1 MRRNFLDNKPFAMR
15 SYRYPIILVFFV
27 SFVMSSTSCKKD
39 LGLNIF
45 TVQDDIDLG
54 KQVEQQIASDPAT
67 YPILPEAQYQG
78 VYNYVYNIRD
88 KILNSGQV
96 THKSDFAWSVK
107 VIHDDNTLNA
117 FCVSGGYIYVY
128 TGLLK
133 YLDTEDELAG
143 VLGHEMAHA
152 DRRHTTNQMTQQYGI
167 ETLLNVVL
175 GSDSN
180 TLAQIG
186 ASLLTLKFSRDDE
199 AEADK
204 YSVIYLCPTDY
215 NSAGAA
221 GFFTKLIAQQQTG
234 NTPQFLSDH
243 PSPDNRVQAINDE
256 KATLACTGTATY
268 DAQYAAFKAQLP

>member
-1 MRRNFLDNKPFAMR
+1 MHRYRYSILIVLFLFFAMG
-15 SYRYPIILVFFV
+15 IGG
-27 SFVMSSTSCKKD
+27 SSCTKGT
-39 LGLNIF
+39 GLNIF
-45 TVQDDIDLG
+45 TIQDDIDLG
-54 KQVEQQIASDPAT
+54 KQVQQQIASDPAT

-78 VYNYVYNIRD
+78 VYNYVYNVRD
-88 KILNSGQV
+88 KILNSGKV
-96 THKSDFAWSVK
+96 TYKSEFAWSVK
-107 VIHDDNTLNA
+107 VIENDSILNA

-133 YLDTEDELAG
+133 YLDSEDELAG

-152 DRRHTTNQMTQQYGI
+152 DRRHTTEQMTKQYGI

-199 AEADK
+199 SEADK

-221 GFFTKLIAQQQTG
+221 GFFEKLIAQQQAG

-243 PSPDNRVQAINDE
+243 PSPDNRVQAINNE
-256 KATLACTGTATY
+256 KTTEGCTGTATY
-268 DAQYAAFKAQLP
+268 DSQYASFKAMLP